1 MDSTVFERCSRGPR
15 RRPLRLLTRQRASGV
30 TLVELAVVMA
40 IVAVIAAVAVPM
52 YGGYV
57 ERTDIATAVGDIK
70 RLEVQ
75 IERFRTDT
83 GGFPDSLAELGASI
97 PTDPWG
103 NPYRYLNLTN
113 LGPGDKGKRRKDK
126 SLVPV
131 NSDYDLYS
139 AGPDGDSKAP
149 FTAKASR
156 DDIVRCG
163 NGGYVGKANDY

>member
-1 MDSTVFERCSRGPR
+1 MFERCSRGPR
-15 RRPLRLLTRQRASGV
+15 RRPLGLLTGQRARGV

-52 YGGYV
+52 YSGYV
-57 ERTDIATAVGDIK
+57 ERADIATAIGDIK

-75 IERFRTDT
+75 IERFRTDN
-83 GGFPDSLAELGASI
+83 GRLPNSLAELGVSV

-103 NPYRYLNLTN
+103 NLYQYLKLTE
-113 LGPGDKGKRRKDK
+113 LAPGDKDKRRKDK

-163 NGGYVGKANDY
+163 NGGFVGIADDY